1 MMNISIQLI
10 PLKVEQGGCHMLI
23 KSRINSNIGGVI
35 IIDTGASMSA
45 FDKETCIAFSEPLFS
60 IKEIKSSGITNE
72 SLNAVPVIIKKIFFG
87 RYSFLN
93 IEAVL
98 IDLFHINTLYSEFS
112 NKKVIGLIGGTF
124 LKKHNALIDYKNN
137 KLHLEI

>member
-1 MMNISIQLI
+1 MKITIPLI

-23 KSRINSNIGGVI
+23 KSRINSNIGGYI

-45 FDKETCIAFSEPLFS
+45 FDKETFLDFSESLLN
-60 IKEIKSSGITNE
+60 IKDIKSSGITNE
-72 SLNAVPVIIKKIFFG
+72 SLNAIPVIINKVFFG
-87 RYSFLN
+87 RYSFKN

-98 IDLFHINTLYSEFS
+98 IDLIHINVLYSEFT

-124 LKKHNALIDYKNN
+124 LKKYNAIIDYKNN
-137 KLHLEI
+137 KMKLEI